1 MPLCPA
7 HKVLTVHAMKD
18 YEGGDIADGRRRRG
32 VVRPSKM
39 RRIKYFKKVIFSA
52 FKTFYT
58 TDETGKKLST

>member
-1 MPLCPA
+1 
-7 HKVLTVHAMKD
+7 MKD